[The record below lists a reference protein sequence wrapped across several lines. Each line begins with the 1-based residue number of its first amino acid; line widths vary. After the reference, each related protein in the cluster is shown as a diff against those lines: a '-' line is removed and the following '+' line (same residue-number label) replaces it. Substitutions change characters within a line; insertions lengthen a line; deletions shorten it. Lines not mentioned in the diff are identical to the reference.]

1 MKTISSNRHL
11 LTPKRVGVLLTL
23 IVMMGASVGRFIE
36 MTGLAQVKR
45 VSLSEMVAAS
55 GIVVSGRV
63 VQVREGRHPHYPNI
77 AVTFVT
83 VEVEDILKGAA
94 SHISRHEFMQFGGTG
109 ITRIHDIPS
118 YQVGEEIVLFLYPE
132 SEQGFTSPV
141 GGGQGKFY
149 LNRDSQTGER
159 WVNQALPNANLFD
172 GIKTQKLTAAERE
185 LIGRAGSAMN
195 YRAFSSL
202 VKRLAQQQ

>member
-1 MKTISSNRHL
+1 MKAFFRSPRL
-11 LTPKRVGVLLTL
+11 LTPKRVGIWLP
-23 IVMMGASVGRFIE
+23 IVVMLGISIDQLVER
-36 MTGLAQVKR
+36 TGLAQVKR
-45 VSLSEMVAAS
+45 VTLSEMVTAS
-55 GIVVSGRV
+55 GTVVSGRV
-63 VQVREGRHPHYPNI
+63 VQVREGRHPHYRNI

-83 VEVEDILKGAA
+83 VEVEEVLKGAA
-94 SHISRHEFMQFGGTG
+94 SHITRHEFMQFGGTG

-118 YQVGEEIVLFLYPE
+118 YQVGEEVMLFLYPE

-149 LNRDSQTGER
+149 LKRDSQTGER
-159 WVNQALPNANLFD
+159 WVSQALPNASLFD
-172 GIKTQKLTAAERE
+172 GIKMQKLTMAERE

-202 VKRLAQQQ
+202 VRKLAQQQ

>member
-1 MKTISSNRHL
+1 MKAFFPNPYL
-11 LTPKRVGVLLTL
+11 LSLRRAGIWLA
-23 IVMMGASVGRFIE
+23 VMVMIGISVGRFVE

-55 GIVVSGRV
+55 GTVVSGRV

-159 WVNQALPNANLFD
+159 WVNQALPNTNLFD
-172 GIKTQKLTAAERE
+172 GIKTQKLTAAERD

-202 VKRLAQQQ
+202 VRKLAQQQ